1 MVGGMSKPMSTAEPE
16 LVEPKPKR
24 VRTKSPYLVECRE
37 VGAATLT
44 EGKQPWHAA
53 IGDLNGPFAD
63 TGAAQKAI
71 RAHIAADPQ
80 DKKEYRVIRVTWQ
93 GVPRIEQKT
102 VVKL

>member
-1 MVGGMSKPMSTAEPE
+1 MSKPMSTAEPE

-53 IGDLNGPFAD
+53 IGDLNGTFAD

-71 RAHIAADPQ
+71 RNHIAGGSKDG
-80 DKKEYRVIRVTWQ
+80 KLEYRVVRVTWQ